1 MEMYDEIKPKA
12 FEFLNDLR
20 DSGEVNMFGA
30 TDYIVQEFQ
39 IDRKAASVLLV
50 AWMTQYSS

>member
-1 MEMYDEIKPKA
+1 MYDEIKPKA
-12 FEFLNDLR
+12 FEFLNNLR